1 MEKPVDLSEPPQPVS
16 DGASTSPD
24 DPADT
29 LLRMKSFPHALRLL
43 AGSFIKVHEASPRAA
58 ALFATRQRWLLCHAA
73 LALHFPAAHS
83 GEPGLTRR
91 AFGNLAL
98 RHGIA
103 SRNTA
108 HAFFDEALKYEVVR
122 PADDADG
129 RAALVVPTP
138 ATLSLL
144 IHWYVMHFRA
154 IDLIHGGNRTERFL
168 ADPESMV
175 ALVQPVMAEALLS
188 SPDVR
193 LPGPRYRIFA
203 WADAGGLLMDRL
215 IIGIDP
221 DAGPA
226 RDRFVTD
233 VSAISHLAQSF
244 GLSRAHA
251 SRILA
256 SAESIGGIGWTGRR
270 GRSPIWISRVLY
282 QEYARV
288 HARKLVILDGAFAGA
303 ATSPA

>member
-1 MEKPVDLSEPPQPVS
+1 MQ
-16 DGASTSPD
+16 A
-24 DPADT
+24 
-29 LLRMKSFPHALRLL
+29 FPHALRFL
-43 AGSFIKVHEASPRAA
+43 AESFVAVHESSPRAA

-73 LALHFPAAHS
+73 LALHFSAADV
-83 GEPGLTRR
+83 EVPGLTRR

-108 HAFFDEALKYEVVR
+108 HAFFDETLKYDVIR
-122 PADDADG
+122 PAGDTGNG
-129 RAALVVPTP
+129 RTDRVVPTP

-144 IHWYVMHFRA
+144 VHWYVMHFRA
-154 IDLIHGGNRTERFL
+154 IDLIHGGNRTEQFL
-168 ADPESMV
+168 ASPESIV
-175 ALVQPVMAEALLS
+175 AVVQPALAEALLS

-221 DAGPA
+221 DARPA

-233 VSAISHLAQSF
+233 VRAISHLAQSF

-251 SRILA
+251 SRIFAA
-256 SAESIGGIGWTGRR
+256 SESIGGIGWTGRR
-270 GRSPIWISRVLY
+270 GRSPIWISRRLY
-282 QEYARV
+282 EEYARV
-288 HARKLVILDGAFAGA
+288 HARKLVILDAAFAGA
-303 ATSPA
+303 AAAPASATEIPPCVGDA